1 MTVEKAQRILD
12 MFCFFHLL
20 AFFMWDACVC
30 LKRGGRGG
38 TSLSHMMVSKKLDF
52 TLTYFLCI
60 LHSLTAGW
68 CAIFTHSNRSESSG
82 DISAVE
88 IGVSRIHNTIMPRT
102 HWFFFNALRML
113 LTWRETE
120 ELMARVLVHI
130 QKFEIVPV
138 RLCQLITGCT
148 VAYIDIYCCMTVKQP
163 IITRKIDYIV
173 ATYSLH
179 TYH

>member
-1 MTVEKAQRILD
+1 
-12 MFCFFHLL
+12 
-20 AFFMWDACVC
+20 
-30 LKRGGRGG
+30 
-38 TSLSHMMVSKKLDF
+38 
-52 TLTYFLCI
+52 
-60 LHSLTAGW
+60 
-68 CAIFTHSNRSESSG
+68 
-82 DISAVE
+82 
-88 IGVSRIHNTIMPRT
+88 
-102 HWFFFNALRML
+102 
-113 LTWRETE
+113 
-120 ELMARVLVHI
+120 MARVLVHI